1 MQTWLTIPINKH
13 WLILPIQEQSP
24 TTVADFVACL
34 LALFLLACMWIL
46 TGGHRLIH
54 IAKHRHWGRIAL
66 SIILI
71 VGMIDCLRILHNTAS
86 YLSKIAKH

>member
-1 MQTWLTIPINKH
+1 
-13 WLILPIQEQSP
+13 
-24 TTVADFVACL
+24 
-34 LALFLLACMWIL
+34 MWIL